1 MPATTSRTFRLPE
14 ETWADLAAIAA
25 ARGLY
30 CRPGDPTSGLNRTAV
45 IAVITAEEKERVIPE
60 KKEKRR

>member
-1 MPATTSRTFRLPE
+1 MSGPL
-14 ETWADLAAIAA
+14 TWADLAAIAA

-30 CRPGDPTSGLNRTAV
+30 CRPGDPTSGLNRTAAIV
-45 IAVITAEEKERVIPE
+45 VMAAEERERSVPR